1 MDKEIEW
8 DGLGEVKGFVDEL
21 GELVAFPVQGD
32 HKFLGGEYI
41 GRLGGEYNG
50 M

>member
-8 DGLGEVKGFVDEL
+8 DRLGELKGFVDDL
-21 GELVAFPVQGD
+21 GELVAFPVQGN
-32 HKFLGGEYI
+32 HKFLGGKYI
-41 GRLGGEYNG
+41 RRLGSEYNG